1 MADHAAQSDCTPI
14 TVLLDQAR
22 DGDESAVEQVWR
34 AMHTEIHQIAKGFA
48 ARENVGSTIQ
58 ASVLINEAYL
68 RLFGGQIPDW
78 NDRTHFLNTIAK
90 SMGRFL
96 IDYARSKSAN
106 KRGGTRGQVS
116 LTIAV
121 GELGQLSEDATDAA
135 GEALLAIDELE
146 GHSAEAAEVARLR
159 FVLGLTVE
167 QTAQASGLAPRT
179 VKKKWSYAKAWLRRH
194 LDQDFSPPTADTA

>member
-68 RLFGGQIPDW
+68 RLFGGQIPDYSAQ
-78 NDRTHFLNTIAK
+78 I
-90 SMGRFL
+90 S
-96 IDYARSKSAN
+96 ARS
-106 KRGGTRGQVS
+106 VY
-116 LTIAV
+116 
-121 GELGQLSEDATDAA
+121 
-135 GEALLAIDELE
+135 LLLNAI
-146 GHSAEAAEVARLR
+146 GICN
-159 FVLGLTVE
+159 
-167 QTAQASGLAPRT
+167 LA
-179 VKKKWSYAKAWLRRH
+179 
-194 LDQDFSPPTADTA
+194 

>member
-14 TVLLDQAR
+14 TLLLDQAR
-22 DGDESAVEQVWR
+22 DGDETAVEQVWR
-34 AMHTEIHQIAKGFA
+34 TMYAEIHQIATGFA

-90 SMGRFL
+90 AMGHFL
-96 IDYARSKSAN
+96 IDHARSKAAS
-106 KRGGTRGQVS
+106 KRGGGRGRVP

-121 GELGQLSEDATDAA
+121 GEIANISAASSQAA
-135 GEALLAIDELE
+135 GEVIQAIDELE
-146 GHSAEAAEVARLR
+146 IHSPEAAEVARLR
-159 FVLGLTVE
+159 FVLGLSVD
-167 QTAQASGLAPRT
+167 QTAEAAGLASRT
-179 VKKKWSYAKAWLRRH
+179 VKKKWAYAKAWLRRH
-194 LDQDFSPPTADTA
+194 LDHKSDS